1 MPVPSLL
8 PANETPFETCFSR
21 GANYYVG
28 LDTAVSII
36 AGLKLLNPPPS
47 FLPFLIYEYGLGELS
62 PYVPNLYDLID
73 EGIDWQRVR
82 GSPAAVAKGL
92 GWLGYAGTIEE
103 APTRR
108 RFWNIWHILLDRLR
122 DSEADLSRIEGVCS
136 LSDCERSDFWR
147 GFRGYDVRALE
158 YGWSTYGN
166 CFYGDDS
173 GVRLPG
179 GGAKWS
185 FGRSVNIDH
194 DMTEAELTALGV
206 WTEPPESEDLT
217 WGDFTWGDF
226 AWADEASLA
235 RSSTMLANSGNGPA
249 WAVFY
254 DADAEVI
261 GYRRCRIRRP
271 VVSDPS
277 GPYRVGTSYFSPA
290 AGAAPQLYVE
300 ALTGFGDGYGHVAAS
315 VGFILS
321 AEPLA
326 PNKTGALWLPAG
338 GLDPGLPVVA
348 LNDVSIEFGRTVR
361 ERIAA
366 ILRF

>member
-1 MPVPSLL
+1 MESIDLL
-8 PANETPFETCFSR
+8 PASASSFMRTASAAGDSLVR
-21 GANYYVG
+21 
-28 LDTAVSII
+28 LDAGITALHGMKI
-36 AGLKLLNPPPS
+36 LNPPPS
-47 FLPFLIYEYGLGELS
+47 FLPYLVYEYGLGELT
-62 PYVPNLYDLID
+62 PYVPNLYELID

-82 GSPAAVAKGL
+82 GSPAAVAMGL
-92 GWLGYAGTIEE
+92 GWLGYAGMIEE

-122 DSEADLSRIEGVCS
+122 DSEADLIRIEGVAS
-136 LSDCERSDFWR
+136 LSDCQRSDFWR

-173 GVRLPG
+173 GVRLQDG
-179 GGAKWS
+179 NAKWS
-185 FGRSVNIDH
+185 FGRSFEQTH
-194 DMTEAELTALGV
+194 DMTEAELTALGI
-206 WTEPPESEDLT
+206 WLEPVGGEPLK
-217 WGDFTWGDF
+217 WGPFPWGPY
-226 AWADEASLA
+226 AWADSAALV
-235 RSSTMLANSGNGPA
+235 RSATMLAAAGDGPA

-254 DADAEVI
+254 DADAEII
-261 GYRRCRIRRP
+261 GYRRCRIRRAVAP
-271 VVSDPS
+271 AAS
-277 GPYRVGTSYFSPA
+277 GPYAIGANRYDLA
-290 AGAAPQLYVE
+290 AGAATRLYVE